1 MTKPI
6 ERDRIYRKR
15 WFDAEIIVLCVRW
28 YISYR
33 LTYRDLVEM
42 MAERGVSVVHT
53 TILRW
58 TLRFVPEFEKRWDRF
73 RRRVGG
79 SWRTDETYI
88 SIRGQWHY
96 LYRAVDQ
103 YGQTIDFLLRR
114 DRGIAAA
121 QAFFRKALDSN
132 GDRFPR
138 TVTLD
143 GHVPSRSA
151 LWKLRREHIKWRH
164 VRVRTCKYL
173 NNIVEQDH
181 RGIKARCGPLKGFK
195 SFVTAA
201 VTLAGFELA
210 HRIRKRQFNF
220 RRRGR
225 RFGLNRRIDWQI
237 ALA

>member
-6 ERDRIYRKR
+6 ERDPILRKR
-15 WFDAEIIVLCVRW
+15 VFDVDIIVLCVRW
-28 YISYR
+28 YVSYR
-33 LTYRDLVEM
+33 LTYRDLVEI
-42 MAERGVSVVHT
+42 MAERLVNVAHS

-58 TLRFVPEFEKRWDRF
+58 VIRYLPEFEKRWDRL

-79 SWRTDETYI
+79 SWRCDETYVC
-88 SIRGQWHY
+88 IRGQWHY

-103 YGQTIDFLLRR
+103 HSQTIDFLLRR
-114 DRGIAAA
+114 DRRIAAA

-132 GDRFPR
+132 GQPFPR

-151 LWKLRREHIKWRH
+151 LCKLRREHVKWRP
-164 VRVRTCKYL
+164 VRVRTNNYL
-173 NNIVEQDH
+173 NNLVEQDH
-181 RGIKARCGPLKGFK
+181 RGIKARCGPTKGFK
-195 SFVTAA
+195 SFSTAS

-210 HRIRKRQFNF
+210 HRIGKRQFNF

-225 RFGLNRRIDWQI
+225 RFAVNRKSDWEF

>member
-1 MTKPI
+1 MKPI
-6 ERDRIYRKR
+6 ERDQIYRKR
-15 WFDAEIIVLCVRW
+15 WFDAEIILLCARW

-42 MAERGVSVVHT
+42 MAERGVNLAHT

-79 SWRTDETYI
+79 SWRVDETYVC
-88 SIRGQWHY
+88 IRGQWHY

-103 YGQTIDFLLRR
+103 HGQTIDFLLRR
-114 DRGIAAA
+114 DRGITAA
-121 QAFFRKALDSN
+121 QAFFRKALNSN
-132 GDRFPR
+132 GQRFPR

-151 LWKLRREHIKWRH
+151 LWKLRRERVQWRH
-164 VRVRTCKYL
+164 VKVRTCKYL

-181 RGIKARCGPLKGFK
+181 RGIKSRYGPLKGFK
-195 SFVTAA
+195 
-201 VTLAGFELA
+201 
-210 HRIRKRQFNF
+210 
-220 RRRGR
+220 
-225 RFGLNRRIDWQI
+225 
-237 ALA
+237 